1 MHKLFLVILED
12 VVWCLTTE
20 VNYQNQILREIAK
33 APWSGSVGAWGNS
46 SVMLDTVSIYFIIL
60 LLEKFVS
67 GSVAILS
74 DQKAVLVY
82 RW

>member
-1 MHKLFLVILED
+1 
-12 VVWCLTTE
+12 
-20 VNYQNQILREIAK
+20 
-33 APWSGSVGAWGNS
+33 
-46 SVMLDTVSIYFIIL
+46 MLDTVSIYFIIL

-82 RW
+82 R